1 MPVLPKSSTHAN
13 QSSKFLVLAWSP
25 QFYRVASPTSFGNV
39 MYCNYCHLFRL
50 ASNTNKQGGK
60 NNHQVSHTTLTFLE
74 FLWWL
79 PYLQRQLAWAA
90 AACER
95 HTAKTH
101 SQSAWANL
109 LTKFVAKSNTTT
121 ICMPYNMCIC
131 KERFQEQL
139 CTFGVRNESNSAE
152 TDWSDTWRKLTS
164 TKCAQSSWHQLQI
177 FRCFWLVMRSY
188 DWSDTWRKLTSTKP
202 VRSYFSSSSW
212 CFSRFL
218 PFLVGFC
225 HATLHHSDPCP
236 WGQASHPPD
245 LNGSKIQARIFR
257 VTLSMHQTQN
267 VEHPEDFIR
276 KATQE
281 ISENIGKETMK
292 HQRLHPKGTWC
303 PPQFVSIFSGARGA
317 TKRESESGSG
327 NLRRNKCLF
336 GCQRLQVSNTSPLFL
351 MVQH

>member
-121 ICMPYNMCIC
+121 ICMPYNMFASAKKDFRNSCVPLVSEM
-131 KERFQEQL
+131 KA
-139 CTFGVRNESNSAE
+139 TVRKRIEVTHE
-152 TDWSDTWRKLTS
+152 G
-164 TKCAQSSWHQLQI
+164 SWL
-177 FRCFWLVMRSY
+177 R
-188 DWSDTWRKLTSTKP
+188 P
-202 VRSYFSSSSW
+202 N
-212 CFSRFL
+212 
-218 PFLVGFC
+218 
-225 HATLHHSDPCP
+225 P
-236 WGQASHPPD
+236 WG
-245 LNGSKIQARIFR
+245 LIFH
-257 VTLSMHQTQN
+257 L
-267 VEHPEDFIR
+267 
-276 KATQE
+276 
-281 ISENIGKETMK
+281 
-292 HQRLHPKGTWC
+292 LHD
-303 PPQFVSIFSGARGA
+303 VSA
-317 TKRESESGSG
+317 
-327 NLRRNKCLF
+327 
-336 GCQRLQVSNTSPLFL
+336 VSFPS
-351 MVQH
+351 